1 MDKKQLISKMVAE
14 SISNRLAENE
24 LDRAYLEARCTLA
37 LTELKMFHAVLE
49 SDQALKELFEE
60 AQNKMK
66 EVN

>member
-1 MDKKQLISKMVAE
+1 MDKKQAISKLVAE
-14 SISNRLAENE
+14 SLANRLAENE

-49 SDQALKELFEE
+49 SDPALKELFEE
-60 AQNKMK
+60 TQNKMK

>member
-1 MDKKQLISKMVAE
+1 MDKKQAISKMVAE
-14 SISNRLAENE
+14 SLANRLTENE

>member
-1 MDKKQLISKMVAE
+1 MDKEQAISKLVAE
-14 SISNRLAENE
+14 SLANRLAEAE
-24 LDRAYLEARCTLA
+24 LNRVHLEARYTLA
-37 LTELKMFHAVLE
+37 LTELQVFHAVLE

>member
-1 MDKKQLISKMVAE
+1 MDNEQLISKLVAE
-14 SISNRLAENE
+14 SLANRLAESE
-24 LDRAYLEARCTLA
+24 LNQAQLEARYTLA

>member
-1 MDKKQLISKMVAE
+1 MDKEQLISKMVAE
-14 SISNRLAENE
+14 SLANRLTENE

-49 SDQALKELFEE
+49 SDPALKELFEE

>member
-1 MDKKQLISKMVAE
+1 MDKEQIISKLVAE
-14 SISNRLAENE
+14 SLAKSLAENE
-24 LDRAYLEARCTLA
+24 LNRAHLEARYTLA

>member
-1 MDKKQLISKMVAE
+1 MDNEQVISKLVAE
-14 SISNRLAENE
+14 SLANRLAESE
-24 LDRAYLEARCTLA
+24 LNQAHLEARYTLA

>member
-1 MDKKQLISKMVAE
+1 MDKEQLISKMVAE
-14 SISNRLAENE
+14 SVANRIAENE
-24 LDRAYLEARCTLA
+24 LDRAYLEASYTLA

-49 SDQALKELFEE
+49 SDPALKELFEE